1 MRRLLLLLLLAALPL
16 AAQDAPSYGAF
27 RIEVALSPDVIVHF
41 PEGAIPIAIES
52 ERVPG
57 VLAAQTPEPLPRAHL
72 RRYAPDGS
80 PDPRAVQLQLRPAIP
95 ASLLEQNRHQRG
107 ANRFLSDWIVAL
119 GDPRASG
126 EFAWPE
132 KLDKASV
139 GCHNCDWPEHVGK
152 DQKVFEIA
160 PAGSRLRV
168 RIDLSAEQ
176 LDNASPYVQHLAERL
191 EHEVETIRSDLVR
204 VATDPLAARNPPT
217 DGFRMAQNAMLHT
230 REIVFSDTDL
240 AVRARNTAN
249 ALVRVYSS
257 AVTHL
262 GPFGRSF
269 DSPWFARVRRL
280 PDGAVELYDGSGRRD
295 RFTPIAGTSLFN
307 SPPSVFLDLR
317 TRPRGGHVLLGRSNA
332 IMEFDEWGRL
342 TLIADPN
349 VSKSDY
355 SDGNVTRFL
364 YDDASRL
371 RHVVDPIGRAIVID
385 YYEKAGDGAFPG
397 LISRVTDPA
406 GRAVRY
412 RYDTLGRLIEV
423 SGPDPGSSASK
434 TPRTRY
440 EWSTP
445 AGDFGHRLHTS
456 GRIEREIDGEDRV
469 VWKVA
474 YDAAQPWAAA
484 AIESG
489 GGTWTIAAEGA
500 VRTVTDPVGVAI
512 AYTHDAS
519 GRVIAIADVTEATR
533 TYEFDD
539 EGRLLASTEPLGER
553 IEYSYTTDA
562 PEPRHRGNVASAT
575 RKPRPGSEEAEAGEG
590 RTTTWDYDAR
600 GQVISVTQPD
610 GSKQTIGRDDRGRPA
625 AVTDASGVTTAYFY
639 DDHGLLREVD
649 DPRSGKT
656 TLDYEDGDPAK
667 LGFLKRIVNED
678 DVTTLVTDERGN
690 VVQAT
695 DAMGRTASFHYNAL
709 DQLEREVRADS
720 ESRMSWDAT
729 GAVAESRIKAS
740 IGSDGEPVWQVSSS
754 KVDEV
759 GRLLSTTREGVTT
772 SWSYDAA
779 GNTTATIAPGAPP
792 TTYAY
797 DALGR
802 IAALAI
808 GPRVTTYEYDANGA
822 SLAVTDVLG
831 RKTRF
836 LQDGFGASVGTIDAS
851 GITTIDRHDAGG
863 RPVDSRVIKTLP
875 DGTKLLLRWTV
886 REFDQA
892 GRLVREIR
900 KLFTEPLKIP
910 PDGGDPAGATDVVT
924 TTIYD
929 DTARRITQLDPLGR
943 ATVTE
948 MDTRG
953 RVHRMIDPAGNEMR
967 FEYDKAGNRTA
978 EVLIEAQVAEAL
990 SQVAEAFS
998 FDRQDASSRTEPS
1011 RTRRTQFLQDAQN
1024 RLIAV
1029 INLADPDRPITTRY
1043 QYDMRG
1049 QLVLVIDTEGRETAF
1064 EYDLRGRRTAIIDAI
1079 GAETRMEW
1087 DDADRLVALIDP
1099 LGNRTEW
1106 IWDGNGRLAEERRA
1120 DGAAWIYAYDAH
1132 GNLTSM
1138 TDPNGTVSTYAR
1150 DSLDRITGITI
1161 ARAEGVEGASSI
1173 SYQLDDLGR
1182 VVAATTDE
1190 GVVVGVKLDS
1200 LDRPLR
1206 ETLQI
1211 GDGPERV
1218 VERAFDLAGQPIGLR
1233 YPSGLQIARGFD
1245 GLGRLVE
1252 IRDAG
1257 TALIARWKD
1266 VGMRQLEREG
1276 GNGVVQRWSWDA
1288 RQRLSGIESTPP
1300 CGIAAR
1306 CDPMQT
1312 IQYAR
1317 TPAGAKSEV
1326 MRPDLELRRSY
1337 RLDRLDRIVEE
1348 AREVWP
1354 AGVLASRMRW
1364 ELDGALNVKERKRED
1379 PPSFVT
1385 QTATAEIN
1393 ERNQITSFGGEAF
1406 TWDATG
1412 NLRARDQLELRYDF
1426 ANRLARGRR
1435 ADGTEVTIL
1444 RDPFGRRVRETLS
1457 FAGSARVTDF
1467 VLDGDRIVEEWSR
1480 KSIPASQSKKSIP
1493 AFQSRKSIPAFQSR
1507 KSIPAFQSRKSIPA
1521 FQTGSESFPAFALSA
1536 RHIHG
1541 RALDELLR
1549 AERDTNLD
1557 GTLDQVLWPLQ
1568 DELGTVDALTD
1579 SSGQLLARLDY
1590 APWGE
1595 PLTMLP
1601 GPLADWRFLFQ
1612 GREWNSHLR
1621 AYDFRNRHLIPDL
1634 ARFAQEDPV
1643 GTDHANPYQTML
1655 GNWTTNTDPDGR
1667 VVVMQHGIQDDGWNG
1682 DWAKAMAESLVNAW
1696 FVKDLDPGQ
1705 DVINV
1710 TSVKGGRGTY
1720 KCPPEAFCV
1729 QDAGMAVVGTLNY
1742 ETRLAGARLRLHFQL
1757 LRTALDA
1764 SDTRKG
1770 EPINVLAHSHGT
1782 AMLLAA
1788 ARQNDTPRVF
1798 SLGAVALVG
1807 SDLYPFMNIDQL
1819 LLSAKSVRNFYSGD
1833 DSVVN
1838 GKVVRAA
1845 GGVGFQRVNP
1855 EYWPSRR
1862 GSRGPHLPKYVLR
1875 PDLGTKFVQTEI
1887 RGIGHSLAHNY
1898 KGWSWVDGQLAL
1910 GYLGRELGLDRPR
1923 SVPENSEWRNGYK
1936 TLRDWIGIWKQVP
1949 LSDYYYQPY
1958 PLQSSPPQ

>member
-1 MRRLLLLLLLAALPL
+1 MRRILLLLLLAALPL
-16 AAQDAPSYGAF
+16 DAQDPASYGAF
-27 RIEVALSPDVIVHF
+27 RIELSLPPDVVDHF
-41 PEGAIPIAIES
+41 PGGAIPIAIES
-52 ERVPG
+52 LSVAGVP
-57 VLAAQTPEPLPRAHL
+57 APQTPEPLPRAHL
-72 RRYAPDGS
+72 RRYAPDGT
-80 PDPRAVQLQLRPAIP
+80 PDSRAVKLQLRPSLP
-95 ASLLEQNRHQRG
+95 AALLQQNRHQRG
-107 ANRFLSDWIVAL
+107 ANRFLSDWIIAL
-119 GDPRASG
+119 ADPRASG
-126 EFAWPE
+126 QFTWPE
-132 KLDKASV
+132 KLDKSSV
-139 GCHNCDWPEHVGK
+139 GCANCNRPAHLGENE
-152 DQKVFEIA
+152 QVFEIA

-168 RIDLSAEQ
+168 RIDLSPEQ
-176 LDNASPYVQHLAERL
+176 LANASPYVQFLAERL
-191 EHEVETIRSDLVR
+191 EREVETIPSDLNR
-204 VATDPLAARNPPT
+204 IATDPLAARNPPT
-217 DGFRMAQNAMLHT
+217 DGFRMTQNAMLHT
-230 REIVFSDTDL
+230 REVVFSDTDL

-257 AVTHL
+257 AVTHF

-295 RFTPIAGTSLFN
+295 RFTPIAGTSMFN
-307 SPPSVFLDLR
+307 APFGVFLDLR
-317 TRPRGGHVLLGRSNA
+317 ARPGGGWVVIGRSNA
-332 IMEFDEWGRL
+332 IMQFDQWGRL

-385 YYEKAGDGAFPG
+385 YYQKEGDGAFPG

-412 RYDTLGRLIEV
+412 RYDSFGRLIEV

-445 AGDFGHRLHTS
+445 TGDFGHRLHTS

-489 GGTWTIAAEGA
+489 GGTWTIAAEGLI
-500 VRTVTDPVGVAI
+500 RTVIDPVGVAI
-512 AYTHDAS
+512 AYTHDGW
-519 GRVIAIADVTEATR
+519 GRVIAVADVTEATR

-553 IEYSYTTDA
+553 IEYTYTTTA

-575 RKPRPGSEEAEAGEG
+575 RKPRPGSPEAEAGAE

-610 GSKQTIGRDDRGRPA
+610 GSKQTIARDERGRPA
-625 AVTDASGVTTAYFY
+625 AVTDATGVTTAYFY
-639 DDHGLLREVD
+639 DDYGLLREVD

-656 TLDYEDGDPAK
+656 TLDYEDADPAK
-667 LGFLKRIVNED
+667 LGFLKRIVNGD
-678 DVTTLVTDERGN
+678 DVTTLATDERGN
-690 VVQAT
+690 VIQAT

-709 DQLEREVRADS
+709 DQLEREVRAES
-720 ESRMSWDAT
+720 ESRMNWDAT
-729 GAVAESRIKAS
+729 GAVAESRIKAAV
-740 IGSDGEPVWQVSSS
+740 GSDGEPVWQVSSS

-772 SWSYDAA
+772 NWSYDAA
-779 GNTTATIAPGAPP
+779 GNTTATLAPGAPP

-802 IAALAI
+802 IASLAI

-831 RKTRF
+831 RKTQF

-863 RPVDSRVIKTLP
+863 RPVDSRVIRTLP
-875 DGTKLLLRWTV
+875 DGSKLLLRWTV
-886 REFDQA
+886 REFDAA

-910 PDGGDPAGATDVVT
+910 PDGSDPTGATDVVT

-929 DTARRITQLDPLGR
+929 DAARRITQLDPLGR

-953 RVHRMIDPAGNEMR
+953 RVHRVIDPVGNEMR

-978 EVLIEAQVAEAL
+978 EI
-990 SQVAEAFS
+990 VAEAFS
-998 FDRQDASSRTEPS
+998 FGGQDAASRTES
-1011 RTRRTQFLQDAQN
+1011 SRRTNFLYDAQN
-1024 RLIAV
+1024 RLIAT
-1029 INLADPDRPITTRY
+1029 IDLADPDRPLTTRY
-1043 QYDMRG
+1043 AYDMRG
-1049 QLVLVIDTEGRETAF
+1049 QLVRVIDTEGRETAF
-1064 EYDLRGRRTAIIDAI
+1064 EYDMRGRRTAIIDAI

-1087 DDADRLVALIDP
+1087 DAADRLVALIDP

-1120 DGAAWIYAYDAH
+1120 GGAAWTYAYDAH

-1182 VVAATTDE
+1182 VVSATTDE
-1190 GVVVGVKLDS
+1190 GVVVNVKLDS

-1206 ETLQI
+1206 ETLRI
-1211 GDGPERV
+1211 GDGPERIL
-1218 VERAFDLAGQPIGLR
+1218 ERAFDLAGQPIALR
-1233 YPSGLQIARGFD
+1233 YPSGLQIARGLD

-1266 VGMRQLEREG
+1266 VGLRQIEREG
-1276 GNGVVQRWSWDA
+1276 GNGIVQRWSWDA
-1288 RQRLSGIESTPP
+1288 RQRLSGIESSAP
-1300 CGIAAR
+1300 CGIAAG
-1306 CDPMQT
+1306 CDPMQS
-1312 IQYAR
+1312 IQYVR
-1317 TPAGAKSEV
+1317 TPAGAKTEV
-1326 MRPDLELRRSY
+1326 LRPDLELRRSY

-1348 AREVWP
+1348 SREVWP
-1354 AGVLASRMRW
+1354 SGMLASRMRW
-1364 ELDGALNVKERKRED
+1364 ELDEALNVKERRRED
-1379 PPSFVT
+1379 PPSFAT
-1385 QTATAEIN
+1385 QTAVVEIN
-1393 ERNQITSFGGEAF
+1393 ERNQITQFGSEAL

-1426 ANRLARGRR
+1426 ANRLTRGRR

-1444 RDPFGRRVRETLS
+1444 RDPFGRRIRETLS
-1457 FAGSARVTDF
+1457 FAGSSRVTDF
-1467 VLDGDRIVEEWSR
+1467 VLDGERIIEEWSGR
-1480 KSIPASQSKKSIP
+1480 
-1493 AFQSRKSIPAFQSR
+1493 
-1507 KSIPAFQSRKSIPA
+1507 
-1521 FQTGSESFPAFALSA
+1521 GHGFPAVASTHEAQSPSLSPLALSA
-1536 RHIHG
+1536 RYIHG

-1557 GTLDQVLWPLQ
+1557 GTLDQTLWPLQ
-1568 DELGTVDALTD
+1568 DELGTIDALTD
-1579 SSGQLLARLDY
+1579 SDGNLLARLDY

-1595 PLTMLP
+1595 PLTTLP

-1612 GREWNSHLR
+1612 GREWNPHLR

-1643 GTDHANPYQTML
+1643 GTDHPNPYQAML

-1667 VVVMQHGIQDDGWNG
+1667 VVVMQHGINDYGWNG
-1682 DWAKAMAESLVNAW
+1682 NWARDMAERLVLTWSVRPEFDA
-1696 FVKDLDPGQ
+1696 GQ

-1710 TSVKGGRGTY
+1710 TNLKGGRGTVD
-1720 KCPPEAFCV
+1720 CLREAFCV
-1729 QDAGMAVVGTLNY
+1729 QDAGMAASGILNY
-1742 ETRLAGARLRLHFQL
+1742 ETRLAGSRLVTHFVG
-1757 LRTALDA
+1757 LRASLDA

-1770 EPINVLAHSHGT
+1770 ELINVFAHSHGT

-1788 ARQNDTPRVF
+1788 ARQNDMPRAF
-1798 SLGAVALVG
+1798 SLGTVVLAG
-1807 SDLYPFMNIDQL
+1807 SDLDPLINIDQL
-1819 LLSAKSVRNFYSGD
+1819 LLSAARVRNYYSNED
-1833 DSVVN
+1833 YVVN
-1838 GKVVRAA
+1838 GYVRAA
-1845 GGVGFQRVNP
+1845 GGVGFERWNP
-1855 EYWPSRR
+1855 DYVPSRYER
-1862 GSRGPHLPKYVLR
+1862 DSKSSQYIPR
-1875 PDLGTKFVQTEI
+1875 PDLGQKFVQIEI
-1887 RGIGHSLAHNY
+1887 PGIGHSKTNHY
-1898 KGWSWVDGQLAL
+1898 QGRSWVDGQLAPGFFASDL
-1910 GYLGRELGLDRPR
+1910 GIKDHRRI
-1923 SVPENSEWRNGYK
+1923 PENTNWLIKYEELRN
-1936 TLRDWIGIWKQVP
+1936 WMGIWKQVA
-1949 LSDYYYQPY
+1949 LSDFYFESHP
-1958 PLQSSPPQ
+1958 PSSR